1 MAGEGLKKEKC
12 ELFDLP
18 PRKRFKLL
26 EEQRREKE
34 MELQTRDSCCNDI
47 TNYPSHGVS
56 PKKLALQ
63 ELLMLDKENHNY
75 KQRRVKRP
83 LVQAMPPVP
92 PRPVAVKRKDPPSL
106 LMPIT
111 ARSASPMM
119 KLKSPA
125 SGAFKS
131 WGDPP
136 SKGSFTEIKG
146 NLEVHQPA
154 NVSSPGSSQLFS
166 EASEDLIR
174 RSVCYQSD
182 VPRKE
187 SRAAHLKTPTTWV
200 MSKGVTCSINKAQED
215 ADTIVCESPSPSSYT
230 SSSEE
235 DMTEKVVESVSMN
248 TTSFPPMVP
257 VGLNVLITRSEDT
270 HQLATEIQED
280 SLVDE
285 DVMAASQ
292 TAYPSTSDDMMKAST
307 FSVPMGQGVN
317 RRGIESETESSTE
330 AEVKPVDA
338 EQSVCLD
345 ATNTAALNVK
355 TSIQLTNGDILLA
368 KDGDKNRPSLDA
380 GATIETTLPTMVN
393 GLTLRIPADG
403 YELKVKETK
412 MEYPCKTSEEN
423 LKASTTGSII
433 REPDACSLTA
443 SSSIVASVKS
453 AGTSSNP
460 GSSEGVTVTTNQ
472 VKDNLC
478 EKSDSDCPAKQQEE
492 QTPQVASDASDDF
505 NGIGVQ
511 ENQERKVVTTL
522 VDPLAINEGDRI
534 SATDALQNLMTGQ
547 ERLLV
552 DLDRRMKRLFKR
564 MLGRE
569 GCKGGDLEQGRSNS
583 SSNSFLAFSEMESF
597 NSTVEDG
604 RKLIDVATSKFQDL
618 RQLSISWNDE
628 VVDTRSAED
637 CQVEPRSINNGVV
650 QSQNS
655 SFAFTVSSCK
665 ASQGDE
671 VFPCSESPEKDS
683 PIPPNFTFGMRSGMT
698 QRVKAPGRWS
708 DRSKVEATSVDEDE
722 DDDGACDVCRSAD
735 GTPSDPLVYC
745 DGCNVGV
752 HANCYGNPLHHE
764 VPEGD
769 WFCVQCQSRSPDSR
783 SCCLC
788 PRSGGAMKLTTD
800 GNWAHLSC
808 AIYVP
813 EVFYRQ
819 PDDLERIDTSHV
831 PSKRWLSTCSVCNS
845 TGGACIDCTEIGCT
859 LRFHVSCAL
868 RKNLAMEFRDG
879 RNGAIVISFCEEHTA
894 AWEEQQESKKGHS
907 KYKIVSREPKKMK
920 MPLKMRF

>member
-511 ENQERKVVTTL
+511 ENQERK
-522 VDPLAINEGDRI
+522 
-534 SATDALQNLMTGQ
+534 
-547 ERLLV
+547 
-552 DLDRRMKRLFKR
+552 
-564 MLGRE
+564 
-569 GCKGGDLEQGRSNS
+569 
-583 SSNSFLAFSEMESF
+583 
-597 NSTVEDG
+597 
-604 RKLIDVATSKFQDL
+604 DL

-683 PIPPNFTFGMRSGMT
+683 PIPPDLKTSSFRLQEQSHELVCKSSKEDNGWDWEMDVPNFTFGMRSGMT